1 MPYANIDAS
10 LSPAEVKAIK
20 DAFETV
26 LKKLPFLVNLTPDE
40 RRIIFKTGA
49 DSVSFVQNALSAA
62 QTYPDILPAG
72 FSTKGFKQDVD
83 LFTILTELGTL
94 AESVASEID
103 DTRLAVGGEAMRE
116 ATQIYD
122 YVKAATKTTPGL
134 KPVAEQLGER
144 FKKAHGKKQPDHQ
157 EQ

>member
-1 MPYANIDAS
+1 M
-10 LSPAEVKAIK
+10 
-20 DAFETV
+20 
-26 LKKLPFLVNLTPDE
+26 
-40 RRIIFKTGA
+40 
-49 DSVSFVQNALSAA
+49 
-62 QTYPDILPAG
+62 
-72 FSTKGFKQDVD
+72 D

-122 YVKAATKTTPGL
+122 YVKAATKTMPGL